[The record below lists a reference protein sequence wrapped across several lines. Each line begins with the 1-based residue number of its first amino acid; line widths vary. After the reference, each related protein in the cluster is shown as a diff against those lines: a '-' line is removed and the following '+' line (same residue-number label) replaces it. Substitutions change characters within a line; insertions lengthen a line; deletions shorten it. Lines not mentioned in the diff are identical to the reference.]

1 MCGFRR
7 STTHATSNQNIP
19 LGRLVTGAALVGRE
33 GWVGGGS
40 WTLMFFL
47 LVQQECKCVLEWSTR
62 IRIFKSDTWRRLV
75 VQGSV
80 RSADAN
86 TDNAFPSNSS

>member
-19 LGRLVTGAALVGRE
+19 LGRLVTGAAVA
-33 GWVGGGS
+33 GGMV
-40 WTLMFFL
+40 TVVDTQTFFL

-62 IRIFKSDTWRRLV
+62 IHMSKSDTWRRLV
-75 VQGSV
+75 LQGSV
-80 RSADAN
+80 GPADVN
-86 TDNAFPSNSS
+86 TDVFPSNSS